1 MLSYKL
7 DAFLTYSLHTLSQSV
22 TPPAV
27 LPTIIDY
34 QYNDV
39 YNSMHFQERC
49 FDSSL
54 FSFRFIV
61 GSESLEGQLVNSQTH
76 EIAIYLR
83 TYLHASFHR
92 SSLFVHSKQ
101 TGCIAANKFIW
112 TVMILNGSKVSG
124 SLTSGRA
131 HNWAAYKI
139 FLRLKGGFKQTPS
152 NPPGYRPA

>member
-1 MLSYKL
+1 MVGRTAGGATDCEIVCREYVRKAS
-7 DAFLTYSLHTLSQSV
+7 SLYDSKMC
-22 TPPAV
+22 
-27 LPTIIDY
+27 IDY

-39 YNSMHFQERC
+39 DNSMHFQERW

-61 GSESLEGQLVNSQTH
+61 GSESLEGQLVNSQAP

-83 TYLHASFHR
+83 TYLHASFHC

-112 TVMILNGSKVSG
+112 TVMILNGSEVSG
-124 SLTSGRA
+124 
-131 HNWAAYKI
+131 
-139 FLRLKGGFKQTPS
+139 
-152 NPPGYRPA
+152 